1 MGPGTSWLTPGAV
14 IAILAVLTTL
24 EQWQPLRAVVEPRSR
39 HLARNSVLAALGFPV
54 VGLLQAPF
62 LAQLLVWTQEHGIG
76 LLRVVELPE
85 ALAVGASILLLDY
98 TLWHWHWLT
107 HRVPWLWRFHLVH
120 HVDRDLDA
128 STALRFHAGEL
139 VLSIPYRAAQIV
151 VLGVHPTGYVIFQLL
166 LFVSILFHHSN
177 LRLPAGLERVL
188 VRVIVTPRMH
198 GIHHSDWESE
208 THSNWSSLL
217 SAWDYLHGTAQLNV
231 PQSAVR
237 VGVPVYRESAAVTL
251 GRVLRLPFQRPRP
264 DWVHGDGAHRRR
276 DFPGHQLRLCG

>member
-1 MGPGTSWLTPGAV
+1 MLSGISWVTPGVV
-14 IAILAVLTTL
+14 ITTLVVLTLL
-24 EQWQPLRAVVEPRSR
+24 EHWHPLRAVVEPRSR
-39 HLARNSVLAALGFPV
+39 HLGRNAVLTALGFPV
-54 VGLLQAPF
+54 VGLLQAPL
-62 LAQLLVWTQEHGIG
+62 LAQLLVWTQQQGIG
-76 LLRVVELPE
+76 LLRLVEVPP
-85 ALAVGASILLLDY
+85 ALAVAASILLLDY

-151 VLGVHPTGYVIFQLL
+151 VLGVDPAGYLVWQVL

-177 LRLPAGLERVL
+177 LRLPVGLERAL
-188 VRVIVTPRMH
+188 VTVIVTPRMH

-208 THSNWSSLL
+208 TNSNWSSLL
-217 SAWDYLHGTAQLNV
+217 SVWDYLHGTARLNV

-237 VGVPVYRESAAVTL
+237 VGVPAYRERAAVAL
-251 GRVLRLPFQRPRP
+251 GRVLCLPFQRPRP
-264 DWVHGDGAHRRR
+264 DWLHAGAAHHRRA
-276 DFPGHQLRLCG
+276 FPGSPLRLCG